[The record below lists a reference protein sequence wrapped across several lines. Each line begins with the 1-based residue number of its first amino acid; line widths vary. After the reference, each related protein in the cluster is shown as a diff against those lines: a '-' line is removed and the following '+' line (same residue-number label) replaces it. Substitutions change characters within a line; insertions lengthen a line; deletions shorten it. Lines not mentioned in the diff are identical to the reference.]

1 LLDFSFKPHAFRLR
15 FLTGV
20 NEGRRKKEENPSG
33 KREEGRPKWE
43 GRRGRGKR
51 EDPAGEKE
59 EEKKKRQGK
68 VFLASSDIH

>member
-1 LLDFSFKPHAFRLR
+1 MS
-15 FLTGV
+15 V
-20 NEGRRKKEENPSG
+20 NEGRRKKEEG
-33 KREEGRPKWE
+33 RRKKEEGRGRKWE
-43 GRRGRGKR
+43 VGRGRGSR

>member
-20 NEGRRKKEENPSG
+20 NEGRRQREEDPSG
-33 KREEGRPKWE
+33 KWEEGRPKWE
-43 GRRGRGKR
+43 ARRGRGKR
-51 EDPAGEKE
+51 EYPAGEKE

-68 VFLASSDIH
+68 VFLASPDIH